1 MDKKRKLFD
10 LIEYYINDYHKKS
23 VEEFYGVG
31 SKIKV
36 RSLEYVNSQKCILA
50 EIKIVLSDTI
60 NESVMDRELAD
71 ILIQEAL
78 VYFYP
83 EHFVKVLVTWDV

>member
-1 MDKKRKLFD
+1 MDKKRKLFR

-23 VEEFYGVG
+23 VEEYYGVG

-36 RSLEYVNSQKCILA
+36 VNLEYINSQKFLLA
-50 EIKIVLSDTI
+50 EIKIVLSETI
-60 NESVMDRELAD
+60 NEEVLDRELAD
-71 ILIQEAL
+71 VLIQNAL

-83 EHFVKVLVTWDV
+83 EYNVKVMVGWDV